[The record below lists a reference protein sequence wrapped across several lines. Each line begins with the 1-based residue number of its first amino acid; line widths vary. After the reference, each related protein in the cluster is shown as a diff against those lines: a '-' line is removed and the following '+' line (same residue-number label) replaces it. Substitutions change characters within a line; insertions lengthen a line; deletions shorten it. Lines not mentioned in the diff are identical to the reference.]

1 MTFRNML
8 LLFAMACVFGPRVG
22 TARIQSSSD
31 APWKPGRV
39 LAYWIEET
47 VTEEDD
53 DDYGY
58 YDGYTLRYGH
68 GLMFLVDAEDLDCD
82 ALLGMQWQEHAN
94 ILGEGL
100 LLEVGYYQFA
110 YNGDNID
117 DDLGFEGLYM
127 GEAYALDAD
136 AYRDMSI
143 AAIKDGFASEVT
155 FYGFGLDSSWLRI
168 DTHNGEAVEGEF
180 YTPAWEGR
188 FNALNCGEYEQ
199 EYWDTGYY
207 R

>member
-1 MTFRNML
+1 MTFRNLL
-8 LLFAMACVFGPRVG
+8 LLFAIACVFGPRAG

-39 LAYWIEET
+39 VAYWMQQTET
-47 VTEEDD
+47 HED

-58 YDGYTLRYGH
+58 YGGYAYRHGH

-82 ALLGMQWQEHAN
+82 ALLGEQWMEDGSV
-94 ILGEGL
+94 LGEGL
-100 LLEVGYYQFA
+100 LIEAAYYQMA
-110 YNGDNID
+110 YGGDE
-117 DDLGFEGLYM
+117 LGEELSFEGLYM
-127 GEAYALDAD
+127 GESRALDGE
-136 AYRDMSI
+136 AYREMSI
-143 AAIKDGFASEVT
+143 LAIKGGFVSEMT
-155 FYGFGLDSSWLRI
+155 FYSFGLDSSWLRI
-168 DTHNGEAVEGEF
+168 DAHNGEAVSGEF

-199 EYWDTGYY
+199 EYWDSGYY